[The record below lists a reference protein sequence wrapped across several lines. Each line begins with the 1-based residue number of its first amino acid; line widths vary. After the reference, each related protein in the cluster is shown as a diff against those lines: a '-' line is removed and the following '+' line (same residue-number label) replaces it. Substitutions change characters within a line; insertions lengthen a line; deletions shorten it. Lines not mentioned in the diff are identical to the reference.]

1 MSGEA
6 KQVATIARM
15 ENDTLVVGDS
25 DDVQVVQHLERALE
39 LLDREGSDPYKIQ
52 LDHVELTLEAV
63 QELRKWVADGRKTV
77 DIRTRKVTFEDASDH
92 GSSAEALFHDLF
104 DKDLNDQ
111 EHSHVNEDT
120 WSGWLTATLKG
131 LFKRKKPGPISPMRG
146 AKPPKRLKPSL
157 RPESPTLR
165 F

>member
-1 MSGEA
+1 MAGES
-6 KQVATIARM
+6 KQLASIARM

-25 DDVQVVQHLERALE
+25 DDFQVVQHLERALQ

-63 QELRKWVADGRKTV
+63 QELRKWVAKGKKTV

-104 DKDLNDQ
+104 DKDLNDR

-120 WSGWLTATLKG
+120 WSGWLTAKLEG
-131 LFKRKKPGPISPMRG
+131 LFKRKKPGPRSPMRG

-157 RPESPTLR
+157 HPESPALR